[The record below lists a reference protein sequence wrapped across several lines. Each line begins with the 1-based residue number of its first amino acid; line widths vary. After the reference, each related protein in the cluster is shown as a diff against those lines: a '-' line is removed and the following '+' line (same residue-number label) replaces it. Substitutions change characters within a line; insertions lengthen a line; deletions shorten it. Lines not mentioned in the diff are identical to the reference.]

1 MTSDAKGKRPSN
13 AGISGRRRFL
23 TMLLTA
29 GAAAML
35 ASMLPNVITN
45 NGKNTESTFANNS
58 VTSSAVNESRLNQS
72 ITNESAV
79 NITVPTTSHI
89 SAIKT
94 FPTNRTQQVN
104 VSSVSV
110 GNAVNNTGSTSNVT
124 NVSLTPLDDWYI
136 VQIGPTPQVNVGS
149 YTLVIDGLVNNPL
162 SLTYPELT
170 SMPTKTI
177 LDTIQCVSDPY
188 FLRAVVEWTG
198 VPLKYVLNLAG
209 IQSSATKV
217 ILYGADEYTSDLPLW
232 KAMEDDTLI
241 AFMANGQPLLRTH
254 GYPVRL
260 VVPRWWGYKYVK
272 WLVKITVTNENY
284 LGYWESRGYPDVAKK
299 NGD

>member
-1 MTSDAKGKRPSN
+1 MTSDAEGKRPSN

-45 NGKNTESTFANNS
+45 NGKNTESTFVNN
-58 VTSSAVNESRLNQS
+58 SAVNESRLNQS

-94 FPTNRTQQVN
+94 FPPTNRTQQVN

-209 IQSSATKV
+209 IQSGATKV
-217 ILYGADEYTSDLPLW
+217 ILYGGADGYTSDLPLW

-241 AFMANGQPLLRTH
+241 AFMADGQPLLRTH

-284 LGYWESRGYPDVAKK
+284 LGYWESRGYPDVARK